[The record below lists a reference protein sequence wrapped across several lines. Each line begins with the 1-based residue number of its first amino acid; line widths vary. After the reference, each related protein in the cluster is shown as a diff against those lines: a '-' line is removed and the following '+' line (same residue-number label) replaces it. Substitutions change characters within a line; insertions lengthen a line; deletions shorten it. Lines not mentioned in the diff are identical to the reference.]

1 MQDTSP
7 MSLGSFDAA
16 QFNATSDS
24 GAVQRTVDAAQ
35 DAAARG
41 EADEAADKFE
51 KLLATMLVREMSR
64 TLPEGFFGEGAGSD
78 TFDGWLQEH
87 MGAAIADDG
96 GLGIAES
103 VRASI
108 LRKQAAAESDQ

>member
-1 MQDTSP
+1 MQGTDLST
-7 MSLGSFDAA
+7 LGSLDAA
-16 QFNATSDS
+16 RLNGTSGS
-24 GAVQRTVDAAQ
+24 GAIQRSVDAAQ

-41 EADEAADKFE
+41 EADEAAAKFE

-96 GLGIAES
+96 GLGIAEA

-108 LRKQAAAESDQ
+108 LRKQAAVEDAQ